1 MSGTAQIRNTHGTG
15 PAQFRGAGRVG
26 PSAAAGWTTG
36 RLGGL
41 DPPAT
46 GSTSRRRAVARWWTH
61 YGINYAFMAP
71 FLVLFAV
78 FVIAPV
84 LTSVYLSFTYFDVL
98 EAPKWIGWS
107 NYKLLF
113 LEDDVF
119 VIAITNTLTFAIVTG
134 PVGFILSFLFAWLI
148 NPLKAKTVLALC
160 FYAPSIA
167 SGVAMGVV
175 WKIVFS
181 GDRYGYLNNWLL
193 RMGAI
198 DEPYQWLAEQ
208 STIMPIIMFVA
219 LWMGMGTGF
228 LVFLA
233 GLQTVSA
240 ELYEAGRMDG
250 VSNPIEEVFYITLPM
265 MKPQLLF
272 GSIMAVVAGFS
283 VFGIATSL
291 AGLPSPL
298 YAGQTIVAHLYDY
311 AFIRFEMGYAAAVA
325 VVLFIWTFGLG
336 RILMRVFSS
345 KDEVE

>member
-1 MSGTAQIRNTHGTG
+1 MAVTREVFV
-15 PAQFRGAGRVG
+15 PE
-26 PSAAAGWTTG
+26 
-36 RLGGL
+36 
-41 DPPAT
+41 
-46 GSTSRRRAVARWWTH
+46 AVAPARAAKKSTLATFWQKF
-61 YGINYAFMAP
+61 GINYLFMTP

-84 LTSVYLSFTYFDVL
+84 LTAVYLSFTYFNVL

-119 VIAITNTLTFAIVTG
+119 LIAIGNTLTFAIITG
-134 PVGFILSFLFAWLI
+134 PVGFFLSFFFAWMI
-148 NPLKAKTVLALC
+148 NPLKLKTVLALC

-193 RMGAI
+193 QLGTI
-198 DEPYQWLAEQ
+198 DEPFLFLAEQ
-208 STIMPIIMFVA
+208 ASMMPIIMFVA

-240 ELYEAGRMDG
+240 ELYEAGKMDG
-250 VSNPIEEVFYITLPM
+250 ISNPLQEIFYITLPV

-283 VFGIATSL
+283 VFGIATAL
-291 AGLPSPL
+291 VGLPSPL
-298 YAGQTIVAHLYDY
+298 YAGHTIVAHLYDY
-311 AFIRFEMGYAAAVA
+311 AFIRFEMGYAATVA
-325 VVLFIWTFGLG
+325 VILFIWTFGLG

-345 KDEVE
+345 KNEIE

>member
-1 MSGTAQIRNTHGTG
+1 MATRREVFV
-15 PAQFRGAGRVG
+15 P
-26 PSAAAGWTTG
+26 AAAPALSTKKTG
-36 RLGGL
+36 I
-41 DPPAT
+41 A
-46 GSTSRRRAVARWWTH
+46 AFWEKF
-61 YGINYAFMAP
+61 GINYAFMAP

-84 LTSVYLSFTYFDVL
+84 LTAVYLSFTYFNVL
-98 EAPKWIGWS
+98 ESPKWIGWS

-119 VIAITNTLTFAIVTG
+119 LIAIMNTLQFALITG
-134 PVGFILSFLFAWLI
+134 PVGFFLSFFFAWMI
-148 NPLKAKTVLALC
+148 NPLKLKTVLALC

-193 RMGAI
+193 GMGAI

-208 STIMPIIMFVA
+208 ASMMPIIMFVA

-240 ELYEAGRMDG
+240 ELYEAGKMDG
-250 VSNPIEEVFYITLPM
+250 ISNPLQEVFYITLPV

-272 GSIMAVVAGFS
+272 GSVMAVVAGFS
-283 VFGIATSL
+283 IFGIATAL
-291 AGLPSPL
+291 VGLPSPL
-298 YAGQTIVAHLYDY
+298 YAGHTIVAHLYDY
-311 AFIRFEMGYAAAVA
+311 AFIRFEMGYASTVA
-325 VVLFIWTFGLG
+325 VILFVWTFGLG
-336 RILMRVFSS
+336 RILFRVFSS
-345 KDEVE
+345 KNEIE

>member
-1 MSGTAQIRNTHGTG
+1 MATRREVFV
-15 PAQFRGAGRVG
+15 P
-26 PSAAAGWTTG
+26 AAAAPLSARQTG
-36 RLGGL
+36 LSL
-41 DPPAT
+41 
-46 GSTSRRRAVARWWTH
+46 VWKK
-61 YGINYAFMAP
+61 YGINYLFMAP
-71 FLVLFAV
+71 FLALFVV
-78 FVIAPV
+78 FVVAPV
-84 LTSVYLSFTYFDVL
+84 LTAVYLSFTYFNVL
-98 EAPKWIGWS
+98 EPPHWIGWS

-119 VIAITNTLTFAIVTG
+119 LIAIKNTLSFAIITG
-134 PVGFILSFLFAWLI
+134 PVGFFLSFFFAWLI
-148 NPLKAKTVLALC
+148 NPLKLKTVLALC

-167 SGVAMGVV
+167 SGVAMSVV

-193 RMGAI
+193 GMGAI

-208 STIMPIIMFVA
+208 ASLMPIIMFVA

-233 GLQTVSA
+233 GLQTVSPD
-240 ELYEAGRMDG
+240 LYEAGKMDG
-250 VSNPIEEVFYITLPM
+250 ISNPLQEVFYITLPV

-298 YAGQTIVAHLYDY
+298 YAGHTIVAHLYDY
-311 AFIRFEMGYAAAVA
+311 AFIRFEMGYASTVA
-325 VVLFIWTFGLG
+325 VILFLWTFGLG
-336 RILMRVFSS
+336 RILFRVFSS
-345 KDEVE
+345 KNEIE

>member
-1 MSGTAQIRNTHGTG
+1 MATRREVFV
-15 PAQFRGAGRVG
+15 P
-26 PSAAAGWTTG
+26 AAAAPVTAK
-36 RLGGL
+36 RSAL
-41 DPPAT
+41 
-46 GSTSRRRAVARWWTH
+46 SRFWDL
-61 YGINYAFMAP
+61 YGINYMFMFPYLAF
-71 FLVLFAV
+71 FAV

-84 LTSVYLSFTYFDVL
+84 LTAVYLSFTYFNVL

-119 VIAITNTLTFAIVTG
+119 IIAIMNTLTFATITG
-134 PVGFILSFLFAWLI
+134 PVGFFLSFFFAWMI
-148 NPLKAKTVLALC
+148 NPLKLKTVLALC

-193 RMGAI
+193 GLGAI

-208 STIMPIIMFVA
+208 SSMMPIIMFVA

-240 ELYEAGRMDG
+240 ELYEAGKMDG
-250 VSNPIEEVFYITLPM
+250 ISNPLQEVFYITLPV

-272 GSIMAVVAGFS
+272 GSVMAIVAGFS

-291 AGLPSPL
+291 VGLPSPL
-298 YAGQTIVAHLYDY
+298 YAGHTIVAHLYDY
-311 AFIRFEMGYAAAVA
+311 AFIRFEMGYAATVA
-325 VVLFIWTFGLG
+325 VILFIWTFGLG
-336 RILMRVFSS
+336 RIMFRVFSS
-345 KDEVE
+345 KNEIE